1 MTGTAPA
8 GAYGRRIALS
18 GLVTMLAWDVGLP
31 LAAYYVARAA
41 GQTAFRALVAATIV
55 AGLRVLWGVWQH
67 RRVDAFSAF
76 MMSVFALSMLLS
88 AVTGD
93 ARWLLVKGC
102 VVTTIAGLIFLGS
115 AALRRPLTFTVAK
128 RLAARDP
135 ESLAEL
141 HEGWRESRELRVGF
155 IQLALLWGF
164 GLLIESVV
172 RLVVIYTTSL
182 DVAVAASAAIQIVAY
197 NVMLIVTIRR
207 IRAMRALAVSAPVS
221 QHS

>member
-41 GQTAFRALVAATIV
+41 GWSAFWSLVAATIV
-55 AGLRVLWGVWQH
+55 AGLRVVWGVWQH

-76 MMSVFALSMLLS
+76 MMTVFALGMVLS

-102 VVTTIAGLIFLGS
+102 LVTAIAGLIFVAS
-115 AALRRPLTFTVAK
+115 AALRRPLTFTVGK
-128 RLAARDP
+128 RLA
-135 ESLAEL
+135 
-141 HEGWRESRELRVGF
+141 
-155 IQLALLWGF
+155 
-164 GLLIESVV
+164 
-172 RLVVIYTTSL
+172 VIYTTSL

-207 IRAMRALAVSAPVS
+207 IKAMRALAASAPVS